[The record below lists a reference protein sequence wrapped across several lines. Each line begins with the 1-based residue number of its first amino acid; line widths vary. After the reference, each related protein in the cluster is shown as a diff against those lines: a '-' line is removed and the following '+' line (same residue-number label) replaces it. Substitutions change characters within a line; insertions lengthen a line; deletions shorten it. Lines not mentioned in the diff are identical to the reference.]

1 MRPRPPSLIP
11 PLIKLVP
18 GNSFPSGHAIFW
30 AVSIVAAL
38 RYARGYLGGYVP
50 LIFGVMGA
58 WMCLSRIVG
67 GTHYPLDIIGGFVI
81 GIVAGLIFVTI
92 ERRV

>member
-1 MRPRPPSLIP
+1 MPRWERIAGD
-11 PLIKLVP
+11 KLDERRYE
-18 GNSFPSGHAIFW
+18 GRRFW